1 MIDIQSIFKNK
12 TLDTEKLIK
21 YGFSL
26 TDNCYSKDC
35 QIMNG
40 QYSARIKIDADGKAD
55 FKVYEAETGEE

>member
-26 TDNCYSKDC
+26 TDNCSSKDC
-35 QIMNG
+35 QIWKKG
-40 QYSARIKIDADGKAD
+40 LLSR
-55 FKVYEAETGEE
+55 